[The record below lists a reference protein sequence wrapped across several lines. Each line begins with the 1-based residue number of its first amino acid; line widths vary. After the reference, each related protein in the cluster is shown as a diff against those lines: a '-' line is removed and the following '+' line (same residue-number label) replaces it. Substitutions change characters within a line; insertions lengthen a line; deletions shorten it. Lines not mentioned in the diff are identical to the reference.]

1 MKGFGFYY
9 FNYTCKLSTSLT
21 FLFSLSLSISFF
33 LWYVY
38 FVVIASFSTDMTPT
52 YLGVYMFLCRNLWYA
67 IHILLLLF
75 YHSFWYVSFFLSF
88 SLLLLLLVNSII
100 DSWAWLHY
108 IFCLSSFFMEYK
120 YFHFSHF
127 TCLMMLKF

>member
-9 FNYTCKLSTSLT
+9 FHYTCKFSTSFT
-21 FLFSLSLSISFF
+21 FLFSLSLYLSFC
-33 LWYVY
+33 
-38 FVVIASFSTDMTPT
+38 DMCT
-52 YLGVYMFLCRNLWYA
+52 
-67 IHILLLLF
+67 LLLLLHLVPTWLQPIWVFICFFVETYDMLYTFFSF
-75 YHSFWYVSFFLSF
+75 YFTTHFDMLVSFLSF
-88 SLLLLLLVNSII
+88 SLLLLLVVNSII